1 MGMAA
6 SQARLL
12 CLTAR
17 QHDVEFQA
25 QAIQNAKL
33 QLATQSDQVYEEY
46 LAALDANSLVISAS
60 NNGTNSNIVANFN
73 NLCSSNKVIPAD
85 GSNYIL
91 RTKNGKLVVEDFI
104 EEGYDDYK
112 NSVNTDHNAYHF
124 ALYMLNGGEE
134 FPTNNGTDN
143 EILDA
148 LRDAELKII
157 IQYCNENDDPRLLD
171 LYNNVIKLRYPGS
184 EDGNNNDD
192 SDNISYYDEDGDLI
206 TTGLED
212 TFHDADV
219 NANGSTDD
227 KKAYNDAVTALM
239 DYLYNNYANE
249 IFNTAKG
256 NNDPNDDS
264 YVDIEEDPKFNYYV
278 NIFNCIES
286 CGGCV
291 SIDEYNGPN
300 GDAASNSEW
309 LQNMILSG
317 QFIIQTITDDKNEP
331 NKLKFDT
338 VSPNSS
344 ISLSY
349 MPTSSIDSTAEKK
362 AEAEYEHKM
371 KQINQKDKKFDLDL
385 SKLETERSA
394 IKTELDNIKKV
405 IDDNI
410 KKTFGIF
417 G

>member
-1 MGMAA
+1 
-6 SQARLL
+6 
-12 CLTAR
+12 
-17 QHDVEFQA
+17 
-25 QAIQNAKL
+25 
-33 QLATQSDQVYEEY
+33 
-46 LAALDANSLVISAS
+46 
-60 NNGTNSNIVANFN
+60 
-73 NLCSSNKVIPAD
+73 
-85 GSNYIL
+85 
-91 RTKNGKLVVEDFI
+91 
-104 EEGYDDYK
+104 
-112 NSVNTDHNAYHF
+112 
-124 ALYMLNGGEE
+124 
-134 FPTNNGTDN
+134 
-143 EILDA
+143 
-148 LRDAELKII
+148 
-157 IQYCNENDDPRLLD
+157 
-171 LYNNVIKLRYPGS
+171 
-184 EDGNNNDD
+184 
-192 SDNISYYDEDGDLI
+192 
-206 TTGLED
+206 
-212 TFHDADV
+212 
-219 NANGSTDD
+219 
-227 KKAYNDAVTALM
+227 M

-256 NNDPNDDS
+256 NNDPDDDS

>member
-104 EEGYDDYK
+104 EEGYYDYK
-112 NSVNTDHNAYHF
+112 NSVNNDHNAYHF

-134 FPTNNGTDN
+134 FPTNNGSDN

-148 LRDAELKII
+148 LRQAECEVIM
-157 IQYCNENDDPRLLD
+157 QYYDDDPKLQE
-171 LYNNVIKLRYPGS
+171 LYNNVIDRRYPNDDSG
-184 EDGNNNDD
+184 NNDD
-192 SDNISYYDEDGDLI
+192 PDDNIHVYDENGDWNP
-206 TTGLED
+206 TGWENP
-212 TFHDADV
+212 FSDADL
-219 NANGSTDD
+219 NATGTPEQ
-227 KKAYNDAVTALM
+227 KKDYNDAVTALM
-239 DYLYNNYANE
+239 DHLYKNYANE

-256 NNDPNDDS
+256 ITDPED

-338 VSPNSS
+338 ISPNSS

>member
-112 NSVNTDHNAYHF
+112 NSVNNDHNAYHF
-124 ALYMLNGGEE
+124 ALYMLNGGEG
-134 FPTNNGTDN
+134 FPTNNGSDHK
-143 EILDA
+143 ILNA
-148 LRDAELKII
+148 LRQAECEVIM
-157 IQYCNENDDPRLLD
+157 QYYDDDPTLQE
-171 LYNNVIKLRYPGS
+171 LYNNVIDRRYP
-184 EDGNNNDD
+184 NDD
-192 SDNISYYDEDGDLI
+192 GGNDDELDDNMYYYENGERVIEEDW
-206 TTGLED
+206 ED
-212 TFHDADV
+212 PFFKTYV
-219 NANGSTDD
+219 NQYGNTDD

-256 NNDPNDDS
+256 NNDPDDDS

-338 VSPNSS
+338 ISPNSS